1 MDPLEAVDRLAR
13 HARGDEAPAV
23 DVIASVLRRIRSAS
37 RRRGLAPLSV
47 FSLASALAAGVTF
60 ALGVYYYCWLAA
72 SNPMDAL
79 LPGLQVVSLW

>member
-1 MDPLEAVDRLAR
+1 MDPLEAVEGLAR

-23 DVIASVLRRIRSAS
+23 DVSASVLRRIRFAG
-37 RRRGLAPLSV
+37 RRRGMAPLSV

-60 ALGVYYYCWLAA
+60 ALGVYYYWLAA

-79 LPGLQVVSLW
+79 LPALQVVSLW